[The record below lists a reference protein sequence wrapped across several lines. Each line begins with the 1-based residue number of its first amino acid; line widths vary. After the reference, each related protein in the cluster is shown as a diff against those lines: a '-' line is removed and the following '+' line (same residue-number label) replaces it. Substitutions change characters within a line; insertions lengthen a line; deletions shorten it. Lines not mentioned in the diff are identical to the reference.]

1 MTVFITL
8 TTAGTDSGHF
18 NLYSDLDGFV
28 TPFEVG
34 VSKMDLQAGYSSIL
48 VPDFTSVVRVKSTAQ
63 YCINYVDI
71 ILTEPTTT
79 TTTTTECQR
88 PEGLINK
95 SFNWKYTPSG
105 GPEFIFT
112 GSFIDACTASDEFDT
127 NIPSGTMQG
136 KAGQVASFTLGET
149 VYLGIFTTDC
159 TLLEDGFYITDLGTN
174 EITEIV
180 GGVIISIS
188 NCPAT
193 TTTTTTVP
201 PTTTTTT
208 TL

>member
-1 MTVFITL
+1 MTIFITL
-8 TTAGTDSGHF
+8 TTAGTDSGPF

-34 VSKMDLQAGYSSIL
+34 VAKIDLTSGYTSTV
-48 VPDFTSVVRVKSTAQ
+48 VPDFTSVVRVLSTSQ

-71 ILTEPTTT
+71 TLTEPPC
-79 TTTTTECQR
+79 ER
-88 PEGLINK
+88 PGGLINK

-112 GSFIDACTASDEFDT
+112 GSFFDACTASNEFDT

-136 KAGQVASFTLGET
+136 KAAQLAAFTLGET
-149 VYLGIFTTDC
+149 VYLGMFSTDC

-180 GGVIISIS
+180 GGTIISIS
-188 NCPAT
+188 NCPT
-193 TTTTTTVP
+193 
-201 PTTTTTT
+201 TTTTTT

>member
-8 TTAGTDSGHF
+8 TTAGTDSGPF

-79 TTTTTECQR
+79 TTTTTIIVPFGTSIGFPGPDTCTSVTVTSTFTDGGGTLTQR
-88 PEGLINK
+88 GICYNTTGNPTIADSVFIGPTVTGLSNV
-95 SFNWKYTPSG
+95 NVTGLTPSTTYYWRAYAINEIG
-105 GPEFIFT
+105 VGYY
-112 GSFIDACTASDEFDT
+112 
-127 NIPSGTMQG
+127 
-136 KAGQVASFTLGET
+136 ET
-149 VYLGIFTTDC
+149 VLASPTGFTFSTDPC
-159 TLLEDGFYITDLGTN
+159 
-174 EITEIV
+174 
-180 GGVIISIS
+180 
-188 NCPAT
+188 
-193 TTTTTTVP
+193 

>member
-8 TTAGTDSGHF
+8 TTAGADSGPF
-18 NLYSDLDGFV
+18 NLYTDLDGFV

-34 VSKMDLQAGYSSIL
+34 VSKMDLESGYSSIL

-71 ILTEPTTT
+71 TLAEPPC
-79 TTTTTECQR
+79 ER

-112 GSFIDACTASDEFDT
+112 DSFVNACIASNEFDT

-159 TLLEDGFYITDLGTN
+159 TLLEDGFYITNLGTN

-180 GGVIISIS
+180 GGMIISIS

-193 TTTTTTVP
+193 TTTTTTI
-201 PTTTTTT
+201 
-208 TL
+208 